1 MRPLHYLEQWF
12 KADVDIKLTA
22 DEQGFSVTLSNVEIN
37 NERIQVLTVDHD
49 GAIKRSA
56 YQTFDTTAVQT
67 ALATGAT
74 SILKMRWVGGATSV
88 AYKVNSVDEDPETG
102 AVTLNAWNT
111 GVPTPTGSTAGVG
124 AFVGVTVSVT
134 VVTPQDVEDF
144 WPNCE
149 RQCQSMFTPS
159 SSDSNSGTGILTI
172 SDVSDGEASDKLE
185 FIQNLSGL
193 IKGRVPVL
201 IKGKRAGCNNVKTM
215 IGIVDRICVDGKRI
229 ELIISKKGLKS
240 KGCAAKK
247 AVAGFTSGAYQ
258 LQSIEP
264 AGTIVIANS
273 SNPGSWITIAL
284 QGGTLTK
291 TDVLGTYTLKFAS
304 GEKVRVF
311 NYDEEKKEVSSI
323 SVDDYFKRFAQT
335 IGGSGALIGGLVELR
350 PWKERGAGA
359 VPVAG
364 ADPVMFGILSR
375 LTPSTPGDGIDL
387 VWNATVKLP
396 FACAA
401 GLGDEIKIES
411 MRVVVRSRLIRPS
424 MVTWRMDLNA
434 RWENV

>member
-201 IKGKRAGCNNVKTM
+201 IRGKRAGCNNVKTM

-247 AVAGFTSGAYQ
+247 AVAGFSSGAYQ

-264 AGTIVIANS
+264 MGGIRPNS
-273 SNPGSWITIAL
+273 SNPGSGIPGVTIAL
-284 QGGTLTK
+284 RGTLTK
-291 TDVLGTYTLKFAS
+291 TGNAGEFKLIFAS
-304 GEKVRVF
+304 DAKERRAF
-311 NYDEEKKEVSSI
+311 NYDEKIKTVSSM
-323 SVDDYFKRFAQT
+323 SVDDYLGEVAQSLT
-335 IGGSGALIGGLVELR
+335 GIADSTLLELR
-350 PWKERGAGA
+350 PWKETGAGA
-359 VPVAG
+359 VLGAG
-364 ADPVMFGILSR
+364 EAPRILVGLLSR
-375 LTPSTPGDGIDL
+375 LSRSNPGDGGG
-387 VWNATVKLP
+387 WATLLRLS
-396 FACAA
+396 FACAT
-401 GLGDEIKIES
+401 GLGDETKIES
-411 MRVVVRSRLIRPS
+411 MKLRGWGGSSCDP
-424 MVTWRMDLNA
+424 D
-434 RWENV
+434 